1 VGFVKLPPRW
11 SAALHEGFAP
21 LKRTLLEFKA
31 ARHAARPFVRL
42 RIPVVERPPTAG
54 ADPVG
59 FSVVRLRKRDPRS
72 LAIEADGDWL
82 RTRSGFSTLWR
93 RLGVFVDLVSDV
105 AVPAGEWAAELGD
118 RVTVEGPLLGFCS
131 NFQQTVLV
139 PDRGFFASRGYARQR
154 RQAAAAP
161 PFDDRDGT
169 ILWRGSPSG
178 IGAVFKPDMD
188 PADTGLRQRVR
199 MCLLLREAAPALA
212 ADGGV
217 DARIM
222 GGSNLAAD
230 PAAHAAL
237 AGILG
242 PRVPQS
248 SWSRRKFAID
258 IDGNANAFS
267 NLFIRLI
274 YGCCVIKVGSPCGFR
289 QWYYEDLRPWEH
301 FIPVAADLSDLVEK
315 IAWCRRHPAEC
326 RAVARAG
333 QSLALS
339 MTMDRERS
347 RAIASL
353 LAQAP
358 FGDTHCHAPATTA

>member
-1 VGFVKLPPRW
+1 VGLVKLPPRW
-11 SAALHEGFAP
+11 SAALHGGFAP

-31 ARHAARPFVRL
+31 ARHAAGPFPRL
-42 RIPVVERPPTAG
+42 RIPLEERLPAG
-54 ADPVG
+54 PGGPPVG
-59 FSVVRLRKRDPRS
+59 FSVVHLRKRGPGS
-72 LAIEADGDWL
+72 LAIQADGDWL

-93 RLGVFVDLVSDV
+93 RLGVFVNLVSDA
-105 AVPAGEWAAELGD
+105 AVPAGEWDAELGD

-131 NFQQTVLV
+131 NFRETVLV

-154 RQAAAAP
+154 RQAASAP
-161 PFDDRDGT
+161 PFDDRDGA
-169 ILWRGSPSG
+169 IVWRGSPSG
-178 IGAVFKPDMD
+178 IGAVFKPGGMD
-188 PADTGLRQRVR
+188 PADPGLRQRVR
-199 MCLLLREAAPALA
+199 MCLLLREAGPALA

-217 DARIM
+217 DVRIM

-242 PRVPQS
+242 PPVPQS

-258 IDGNANAFS
+258 VDGNANAFS
-267 NLFIRLI
+267 NLFIRLV

-289 QWYYEDLRPWEH
+289 QWYYDDLRPWEH
-301 FIPVAADLSDLVEK
+301 YIPVAADLSDLVER
-315 IAWCRRHPAEC
+315 IAWCRAHPAEC

-339 MTMDRERS
+339 MTMDRERA
-347 RAIASL
+347 RAVAAIL
-353 LAQAP
+353 ERP
-358 FGDTHCHAPATTA
+358 PRDTGSAATG